1 MVDGYKSAMST
12 VRVSCRSTELKQC
25 FRGFGSYGPLW
36 FVAKKMLDSVCWF
49 SHRRR
54 TGGQHSCISYLL
66 TRAKDDSPN
75 IHRTQAPENTPGSH
89 EMGPSA
95 AAARCLLQAHT
106 IRTQAGGVGSA
117 KRVFVPGYVDIR
129 TLARFCT
136 VHLTSKFHHPT
147 FNRSEVIMLT
157 NKQTNK
163 LAGWFFRPDCAPSSD
178 RPQFRMPP
186 TFDRCTPQRCRFNQ
200 YMYIPPTVV
209 LLQQCHCRNRH
220 RGKLQNLSPPS
231 VLVESSGIFL

>member
-1 MVDGYKSAMST
+1 MIHQTYTARKPPKTPLAATKWARPLLLHAVCCKRIPF
-12 VRVSCRSTELKQC
+12 VRKQ
-25 FRGFGSYGPLW
+25 G
-36 FVAKKMLDSVCWF
+36 V
-49 SHRRR
+49 
-54 TGGQHSCISYLL
+54 
-66 TRAKDDSPN
+66 
-75 IHRTQAPENTPGSH
+75 
-89 EMGPSA
+89 SA
-95 AAARCLLQAHT
+95 AL
-106 IRTQAGGVGSA
+106 SA
-117 KRVFVPGYVDIR
+117 FLSPA
-129 TLARFCT
+129 TLTFELWRDFCT
-136 VHLTSKFHHPT
+136 MQLTAKFHHPT

>member
-1 MVDGYKSAMST
+1 MVWTGNSIGQIHVPWNVFLVLFLIFIPHVVNIPAVKNRRYKKMVDGYKSAMST

-36 FVAKKMLDSVCWF
+36 FVAKKILDSVCWF

-95 AAARCLLQAHT
+95 AAARCLLPAHT

-129 TLARFCT
+129 TLARF
-136 VHLTSKFHHPT
+136 LYS
-147 FNRSEVIMLT
+147 
-157 NKQTNK
+157 
-163 LAGWFFRPDCAPSSD
+163 APNLQVSSS
-178 RPQFRMPP
+178 
-186 TFDRCTPQRCRFNQ
+186 
-200 YMYIPPTVV
+200 YV
-209 LLQQCHCRNRH
+209 
-220 RGKLQNLSPPS
+220 
-231 VLVESSGIFL
+231 